1 MELKEIKTKIENEIN
16 KLKML
21 NEGKK
26 LIRLQKSIDEM
37 TLEEIVNEIN
47 ARIIKYRKSNEVDY
61 RLIDLVLTISK
72 AAHEIKKI
80 INIFIVIDAMESS
93 DLKIKY
99 LAEFSKY
106 FDEDIIDDALYFDD
120 DKVGIKGLAK
130 NMADRDSKYIRE
142 KRINNIKRKI
152 NQFTSKL
159 TTRKVINNN
168 QTEENEHKGMILA
181 EEKQNPLELE
191 IKTDE
196 EERVKREKKEFSE
209 KAVSKLVST
218 NYDMID
224 WEKLFR
230 RMDLDT
236 IDSIKEELPQG
247 LRGVVLY
254 EYLKTTNSL
263 YIVYSD
269 EQKSK
274 NIIEYIL
281 ENIPKEVII
290 NDYLSAKSYKM
301 QSFYKSH
308 FKDIIG
314 NINLSDI
321 RRYHTSTGEY
331 ISYDII
337 IDVFE
342 EEKFSAEEYIEI
354 AKYIKQEE
362 KDSFYSSIGYRLSIE
377 ERLRLLNKA
386 DIDDNIKNYIYK
398 SFASYIVID
407 EEKRKE
413 KNELLKELLPQIKD
427 EEIINMYKIQIAIEN
442 NDYNEVFELL
452 KNYKG
457 EIYFL
462 NKNILLNFSNEQI
475 AELYKIST
483 NPDLRIEL
491 LQLSRR
497 KRKKDIYDWYL
508 DEQDD
513 DELTEENEKIPEH
526 ILVNENNYLD
536 YLKNIKSKK
545 EYKTFTLYFYQYEKE
560 VSFEKALELY
570 SSMKVENEVQEIIK
584 NEFLPSIMC
593 RQASNIED
601 LRKIIDLNFSKDN
614 IKSAL
619 DSIINNKDSLLTI
632 DLIKDYIE
640 VFEKIDDIKTR
651 VELIDVVIDKYLY
664 KRIFFR

>member
-1 MELKEIKTKIENEIN
+1 MGLKEIKEIIGNEIN

-21 NEGKK
+21 NEGRK

-37 TLEEIVNEIN
+37 TLEEIVSEIN
-47 ARIIKYRKSNEVDY
+47 ARIIKNRKSNEVDY

-72 AAHEIKKI
+72 TAHEINKFKY
-80 INIFIVIDAMESS
+80 IFIVIDAMESS

-106 FDEDIIDDALYFDD
+106 FDEDILDNALYLDENSI
-120 DKVGIKGLAK
+120 GIKGLAK

-196 EERVKREKKEFSE
+196 KERVKREKKEFSE

-224 WEKLFR
+224 WEKIFR
-230 RMDLDT
+230 RMDLDI
-236 IDSIKEELPQG
+236 IDSVKEELPQG
-247 LRGVVLY
+247 LRAVLLY
-254 EYLKTTNSL
+254 EYLKNTNISGL
-263 YIVYSD
+263 VYGD
-269 EQKSK
+269 EQKRK

-290 NDYLSAKSYKM
+290 NDYLSEKSYEMK
-301 QSFYKSH
+301 SFYKRY

-342 EEKFSAEEYIEI
+342 EEKFSADEYIEI

-362 KDSFYSSIGYRLSIE
+362 KDSFYSSISYRLSIE
-377 ERLRLLNKA
+377 EILRLLNKA

-462 NKNILLNFSNEQI
+462 NKSILLNFSNEQI

-513 DELTEENEKIPEH
+513 DELTEENEKIPEY
-526 ILVNENNYLD
+526 ILINENNFLD

-545 EYKTFTLYFYQYEKE
+545 EYKKFTLHFYQYGKE